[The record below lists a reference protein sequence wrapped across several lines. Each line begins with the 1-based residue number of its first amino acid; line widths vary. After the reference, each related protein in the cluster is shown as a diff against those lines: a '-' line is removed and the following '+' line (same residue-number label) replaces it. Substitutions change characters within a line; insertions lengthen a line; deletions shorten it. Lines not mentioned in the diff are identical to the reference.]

1 MQNTFLTTRLQLLVA
16 ALIVSLLGF
25 QVAMAQVETMTIN
38 SSALRMQPVTDEEV
52 ESFPTLQKI
61 DPSIIEAMQAT
72 LAEGEEPTEEEIE
85 DAMESVPPGQQDEVL
100 EEIKELLKR
109 REQLALER
117 ELREAEEAAAAEEAA
132 KNKEADDLGG
142 WLSEYWVQFW
152 ALVAGLLSV
161 VLAISGFSFAGRK
174 KKKSLS
180 HLMSEIDDTFD
191 SFRTKSKRC
200 EAELYRLQDV
210 IEGKLKDGKIDESAF
225 QLLEGRIDKYM
236 KEVQEV
242 HDPLHEAKKKKS
254 D

>member
-117 ELREAEEAAAAEEAA
+117 ELREAEEAGASEEAA
-132 KNKEADDLGG
+132 KNKEADDLGAG
-142 WLSEYWVQFW
+142 SLNIGFNFGLWLPVY
-152 ALVAGLLSV
+152 
-161 VLAISGFSFAGRK
+161 
-174 KKKSLS
+174 
-180 HLMSEIDDTFD
+180 
-191 SFRTKSKRC
+191 
-200 EAELYRLQDV
+200 
-210 IEGKLKDGKIDESAF
+210 
-225 QLLEGRIDKYM
+225 
-236 KEVQEV
+236 
-242 HDPLHEAKKKKS
+242 
-254 D
+254 